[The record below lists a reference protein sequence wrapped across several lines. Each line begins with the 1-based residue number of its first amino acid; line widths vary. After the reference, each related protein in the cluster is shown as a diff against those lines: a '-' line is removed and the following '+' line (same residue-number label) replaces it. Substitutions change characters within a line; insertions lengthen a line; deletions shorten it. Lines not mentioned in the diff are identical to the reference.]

1 MRVIASAAVS
11 SDGYMDDCTPQRL
24 VLSCAEDWA
33 EVHAIRASCD
43 AILVGA
49 ETVRRDNPAL
59 MIRDEKLRCRRKLC
73 GMSPDIVKVVVSGS
87 GRLDAGLRFFT
98 EGEGVRKIVITS
110 EQAVVDDALRRVAQ
124 VIRLSHIT
132 ACSIIDVLEDEGV
145 ETVLVEGGAKIMKM
159 FFDED
164 AVDDMRLAVAPITVG
179 DDAAPRLP
187 YYGELPFEWRCFDRC
202 RRQVGN
208 MTVCEYAVHVPSEGG
223 LTAIDMR
230 RLGRAIDVSRQ
241 SPPCATAYRVGCV
254 VAAGDREYEGYTHE
268 TGPANH
274 AEEEA
279 LAKALDDG
287 AELRGATVYTSM
299 EPCSK
304 RSSKPVS
311 CTELLLRCGV
321 SRVVYACAEPDC
333 FVQFDGFNI
342 LRMSGIEVVSGF
354 MFAPFVRDINA
365 HLTA

>member
-33 EVHAIRASCD
+33 EVHALRASCD

-59 MIRDEKLRCRRKLC
+59 MIRDTELRRRRELC
-73 GMSPDIVKVVVSGS
+73 GMSPDMVKVVVSGS
-87 GRLDAGLRFFT
+87 CRLDAGLRFFT

-110 EQAVVDDALRRVAQ
+110 EQAVVSDALARVAQ

-132 ACSIIDVLEDEGV
+132 ARGIIDALSAEGIA
-145 ETVLVEGGAKIMKM
+145 TVLVEGGAKIMKM
-159 FFDED
+159 FIDED
-164 AVDDMRLAVAPITVG
+164 AVDDMRLAVAPMTVG
-179 DDAAPRLP
+179 DGAAPRLP
-187 YYGELPFEWRCFDRC
+187 YYGELPFEGHCFDHC
-202 RRQVGN
+202 RRQVGS
-208 MTVCEYAVHVPSEGG
+208 MTVYEYAVHAPAEGG
-223 LTAIDMR
+223 LTAMDMR
-230 RLGRAIDVSRQ
+230 RLERAIDVSRH
-241 SPPCATAYRVGCV
+241 SEPCATAYRVGCV
-254 VAAGDREYEGYTHE
+254 VVAGGREYEGYTHE

-279 LAKALDDG
+279 LAKALADG
-287 AELRGATVYTSM
+287 AELRGATAYTSM

-311 CTELLLRCGV
+311 CTELLLRHGV

-333 FVQFDGFNI
+333 FVKCEGGDI
-342 LRMSGIEVVSGF
+342 LRRAGVKVVAAARY
-354 MFAPFVRDINA
+354 APLVRDINA